1 MNEIKETQQLLT
13 DVIDFV
19 KSSPWKADYQAQME
33 RFYDLAEKPCVLA
46 IAGQVK
52 AGKSSFLNALLGMDL
67 AAVGTTETTATINV
81 FKYGKVKDPQ
91 KPVMVYWMDGRE
103 PEARTKEFIDSL
115 QGYSDEVLEKAE
127 KIDHLEYIVE
137 DERLANIT
145 LVDTP
150 GFASV
155 VDEHEQRTADYF
167 NPRRERL
174 RNRQFEQSGALT
186 ESADAVIFIS
196 GPVAKANAQKFL
208 GERIPHISPFNAVGI
223 LAQIDMIQPSS
234 DVQKDN
240 WKSVNDVLSK
250 ANELAILL
258 GRTFEHELHSVLPVA
273 ASLYHNIK
281 KLRQTGQLEELQKN
295 IRLIPQ
301 NMFNKRFTRI
311 STQWGKE
318 KDEDKKDG
326 DKGLYQKF
334 FESCGLSLDL
344 RMRMVGDMP
353 WDVFCVIAITLYY
366 LPLDEAV
373 DYLLRFSG
381 MDRVKQLLEER
392 FFKRSKSI
400 RCARILRDAQQ
411 SLVYI
416 RNMELPR
423 ERSEVKSRDA
433 FLDIIKASKG
443 RYEDSLLEAFTSF
456 VEKNTSDANAL
467 DRYSEKIDSLLM
479 RIDQLL
485 QMMGQVETLNEGQIL
500 LKKVQHLLRGEEEIK
515 ELEILLE
522 GDTEKLREY
531 TSAYCNQRQRIWRAR
546 MQKAA
551 NNQDLSHLLSIVCN
565 CYGKLLSDKQN

>member
-1 MNEIKETQQLLT
+1 MNEIKATQQLLT
-13 DVIDFV
+13 EVIDFI

-33 RFYDLAEKPCVLA
+33 RFFDLAEKPCVLA

-67 AAVGTTETTATINV
+67 AAVGTTETTSTINV

-91 KPVMVYWMDGRE
+91 KPVMVYWADGRE
-103 PEARTKEFIDSL
+103 PEAQTKEFIDSL

-137 DERLANIT
+137 DKRLANIT

-155 VDEHEQRTADYF
+155 VDEHEQRTADFF
-167 NPRRERL
+167 NPRREKL

-196 GPVAKANAQKFL
+196 GPVAKANAQKFF
-208 GERIPHISPFNAVGI
+208 GERIPHISPFNAIGI
-223 LAQIDMIQPSS
+223 LAQIDIIQPSS
-234 DVQKDN
+234 DIQKDN
-240 WKSVNDVLSK
+240 WKSVNDILSK

-258 GRTFEHELHSVLPVA
+258 GRTFEHELHTVLPVA
-273 ASLYHNIK
+273 ASLYHNIN
-281 KLRQTGQLEELQKN
+281 KLRQTGELEELQKN

-301 NMFNKRFTRI
+301 NMFNKRFIRN
-311 STQWGKE
+311 SAYWVKE
-318 KDEDKKDG
+318 KEG

-344 RMRMVGDMP
+344 RMKMVGDMP
-353 WDVFCVIAITLYY
+353 WEVFCVIVITLYY
-366 LPLDEAV
+366 LSLDEAV
-373 DYLLRFSG
+373 DFLQRFSG

-400 RCARILRDAQQ
+400 RCARILRDTQQ

-416 RNMELPR
+416 KNMELPR
-423 ERSEVKSRDA
+423 KRSEVKSRDA

-443 RYEDSLLEAFTSF
+443 HYENSLLEAFTTF
-456 VEKNTSDANAL
+456 VKKNTSDADAL
-467 DRYSEKIDSLLM
+467 DRYAEKIDSLL
-479 RIDQLL
+479 IKTDQLI
-485 QMMGQVETLNEGQIL
+485 QMMEQVETLSEGLIL
-500 LKKVQHLLRGEEEIK
+500 LRKVQHLLRGEEEIR

-522 GDTEKLREY
+522 GDSEKLREY
-531 TSAYCNQRQRIWRAR
+531 TSAYCNQRQRLWRAR
-546 MQKAA
+546 MQKVA
-551 NNQDLSHLLSIVCN
+551 NNQDLSHLLAIVCD

>member
-1 MNEIKETQQLLT
+1 MNEIKATQQLLT
-13 DVIDFV
+13 EVIDFI

-33 RFYDLAEKPCVLA
+33 RFFDLAEKPCVLA

-91 KPVMVYWMDGRE
+91 KPVMVYWADGRE
-103 PEARTKEFIDSL
+103 PEAQTKEFIDSL

-137 DERLANIT
+137 DKRLANIT

-155 VDEHEQRTADYF
+155 VDEHEQRTADFF
-167 NPRRERL
+167 NPRREKL

-196 GPVAKANAQKFL
+196 GPVAKANAQKFF
-208 GERIPHISPFNAVGI
+208 GERIPHISPFNAIGI
-223 LAQIDMIQPSS
+223 LAQIDIIQPSS
-234 DVQKDN
+234 DIQKDN
-240 WKSVNDVLSK
+240 WKSVNDILSK

-258 GRTFEHELHSVLPVA
+258 GRTFEHELHTVLPVA
-273 ASLYHNIK
+273 ASLYHNIN
-281 KLRQTGQLEELQKN
+281 KLRQTGELEELQKN

-301 NMFNKRFTRI
+301 NMFNKRFIRN
-311 STQWGKE
+311 SAYWVKE
-318 KDEDKKDG
+318 KEG

-344 RMRMVGDMP
+344 RMKMVGDMP
-353 WDVFCVIAITLYY
+353 WEVFCVIVITLYY
-366 LPLDEAV
+366 LSLDEAV
-373 DYLLRFSG
+373 DFLQRFSG

-400 RCARILRDAQQ
+400 RCARILRDTQQ

-416 RNMELPR
+416 KNMELPR
-423 ERSEVKSRDA
+423 KRSEVKSRDA

-443 RYEDSLLEAFTSF
+443 HYENSLLEAFATF
-456 VEKNTSDANAL
+456 VKKNTSDADAL
-467 DRYSEKIDSLLM
+467 DRYAEKIDSLL
-479 RIDQLL
+479 IKTDQLI
-485 QMMGQVETLNEGQIL
+485 QMMEQVETLSEGLIL
-500 LKKVQHLLRGEEEIK
+500 LRKVQHLLRGEEEIR

-522 GDTEKLREY
+522 GDSEKLREY
-531 TSAYCNQRQRIWRAR
+531 TSAYCNQRQRLWRAR
-546 MQKAA
+546 MQKVA
-551 NNQDLSHLLSIVCN
+551 NNQDLSHLLAIVCD

>member
-1 MNEIKETQQLLT
+1 MNEIKATQQLLT
-13 DVIDFV
+13 EVIDFI

-33 RFYDLAEKPCVLA
+33 RFFDLAEKPCVLA

-91 KPVMVYWMDGRE
+91 KPVMVYWADGRE
-103 PEARTKEFIDSL
+103 PEAQTKEFIDSL

-137 DERLANIT
+137 DKRLANIT

-155 VDEHEQRTADYF
+155 VDEHEQRTADFF
-167 NPRRERL
+167 NPRREKL

-196 GPVAKANAQKFL
+196 GPVAKANAQKFF
-208 GERIPHISPFNAVGI
+208 GERIPHISPFNAIGI
-223 LAQIDMIQPSS
+223 LVQIDIIQPSS
-234 DVQKDN
+234 DIQKDN
-240 WKSVNDVLSK
+240 WKSVNDILSK

-258 GRTFEHELHSVLPVA
+258 GRTFEHELHTVLPVA
-273 ASLYHNIK
+273 ASLYHNIN
-281 KLRQTGQLEELQKN
+281 KLRQTGELEELQKN

-301 NMFNKRFTRI
+301 NMFNKRFIRN
-311 STQWGKE
+311 SAYWVKE
-318 KDEDKKDG
+318 KEG

-344 RMRMVGDMP
+344 RMKMVGDMP
-353 WDVFCVIAITLYY
+353 WEVFCVIVITLYY
-366 LPLDEAV
+366 LSLDEAV
-373 DYLLRFSG
+373 DFLQRFSG

-400 RCARILRDAQQ
+400 RCARILRDTQQ

-416 RNMELPR
+416 KNMELPR
-423 ERSEVKSRDA
+423 KRSEVKSRDA

-443 RYEDSLLEAFTSF
+443 HYENSLLEAFATF
-456 VEKNTSDANAL
+456 VKKNTSDADAL
-467 DRYSEKIDSLLM
+467 DRYAEKIDSLL
-479 RIDQLL
+479 IKTDQLI
-485 QMMGQVETLNEGQIL
+485 QMMEQVETLSEGLIL
-500 LKKVQHLLRGEEEIK
+500 LRKVQHLLRGEEEIR

-522 GDTEKLREY
+522 GDSEKLREY
-531 TSAYCNQRQRIWRAR
+531 TSAYCNQRQRLWRAR
-546 MQKAA
+546 MQKVA
-551 NNQDLSHLLSIVCN
+551 NNQDLSHLLAIVCD

>member
-1 MNEIKETQQLLT
+1 MNEIKEAQQLLT
-13 DVIDFV
+13 EVIDFI

-33 RFYDLAEKPCVLA
+33 RFFDLAEKPCVLA

-91 KPVMVYWMDGRE
+91 KPVMVFWTDGRE
-103 PEARTKEFIDSL
+103 PEAQTREFIDSL

-137 DERLANIT
+137 DERLADIT

-155 VDEHEQRTADYF
+155 VDEHEQSTADFF
-167 NPRRERL
+167 NPRREKL

-196 GPVAKANAQKFL
+196 GPVAKANAQKFF
-208 GERIPHISPFNAVGI
+208 GERIPHISPFNAIGVM
-223 LAQIDMIQPSS
+223 AQIDMIEPSETGR
-234 DVQKDN
+234 
-240 WKSVNDVLSK
+240 NDRWEGVKEILSK
-250 ANELAILL
+250 ANELANLL
-258 GRTFEHELHSVLPVA
+258 GKAFEHELHTVLPVA
-273 ASLYHNIK
+273 ASLYHNIEQ
-281 KLRQTGQLEELQKN
+281 LMQSGQLEELQKN

-301 NMFNKRFTRI
+301 DRFNKRFDMI
-311 STQWGKE
+311 SENWKA
-318 KDEDKKDG
+318 KDG
-326 DKGLYQKF
+326 PYQKF
-334 FESCGLSLDL
+334 FESCSLPLDL
-344 RMRMVGDMP
+344 RMKMVGDMP
-353 WDVFCVIAITLYY
+353 WKVFCVIAITLYY

-381 MDRVKQLLEER
+381 MDRLKQLLEER

-416 RNMELPR
+416 KNMELPR
-423 ERSEVKSRDA
+423 KRSEVKSRDA
-433 FLDIIKASKG
+433 FLDVIKASKG
-443 RYEDSLLEAFTSF
+443 HYEDSLLEAFATF
-456 VEKNTSDANAL
+456 VKKNTSDADAL
-467 DRYSEKIDSLLM
+467 DRYTEKIDSLLIK
-479 RIDQLL
+479 IDQLL
-485 QMMGQVETLNEGQIL
+485 QMMEQVETLNEGLIL
-500 LKKVQHLLRGEEEIK
+500 LRKMQHLLRGEEEIR

-522 GDTEKLREY
+522 GNSEKLREY

-546 MQKAA
+546 MQKVA
-551 NNQDLSHLLSIVCN
+551 NNQDLSHLLAIVCD

>member
-13 DVIDFV
+13 EVIDFI

-33 RFYDLAEKPCVLA
+33 RFFDLAEKPCVLA

-91 KPVMVYWMDGRE
+91 KPVMVYWADGRE
-103 PEARTKEFIDSL
+103 PEAQAKEFIDSL

-137 DERLANIT
+137 DERLADIT

-155 VDEHEQRTADYF
+155 VDEHEQSTADFF
-167 NPRRERL
+167 NPRREKL

-196 GPVAKANAQKFL
+196 GPVAKANAQKFF
-208 GERIPHISPFNAVGI
+208 GERIPHISPFNAIGVM
-223 LAQIDMIQPSS
+223 AQIDMIEPSETGR
-234 DVQKDN
+234 
-240 WKSVNDVLSK
+240 NDRWEGVKEILSK
-250 ANELAILL
+250 ANELANLL
-258 GRTFEHELHSVLPVA
+258 GRAFEHELHTVLPVA
-273 ASLYHNIK
+273 ASLYHNIEQ
-281 KLRQTGQLEELQKN
+281 LMQSGQLEELQKN

-301 NMFNKRFTRI
+301 DRFNKRFDMI
-311 STQWGKE
+311 SENWKA
-318 KDEDKKDG
+318 KDG
-326 DKGLYQKF
+326 PYQKF
-334 FESCGLSLDL
+334 FESCSLPLDL
-344 RMRMVGDMP
+344 RMKMVGDMP
-353 WDVFCVIAITLYY
+353 WKVFCVIAITLYY

-381 MDRVKQLLEER
+381 MDRLKQLLEER

-416 RNMELPR
+416 KNMELPR
-423 ERSEVKSRDA
+423 KRSEVKSRDA
-433 FLDIIKASKG
+433 FLDVIKASKG
-443 RYEDSLLEAFTSF
+443 HYEDSLLEAFATF
-456 VEKNTSDANAL
+456 VKKNTSDADAL
-467 DRYSEKIDSLLM
+467 DRYTEKIDSLLIK
-479 RIDQLL
+479 IDQLL
-485 QMMGQVETLNEGQIL
+485 QMMEQVETLNEGLIL
-500 LKKVQHLLRGEEEIK
+500 LRKMQHLLRGEEEIR

-522 GDTEKLREY
+522 GNSEKLREY
-531 TSAYCNQRQRIWRAR
+531 TSAYCNQRQRLWRAR
-546 MQKAA
+546 MQKVA
-551 NNQDLSHLLSIVCN
+551 NNQDLSHLLAIVCD

>member
-1 MNEIKETQQLLT
+1 MNEIKATQQLLT
-13 DVIDFV
+13 EVIDFI

-33 RFYDLAEKPCVLA
+33 RFFDLAEKPCVLA

-91 KPVMVYWMDGRE
+91 KPVMVYWADGRE
-103 PEARTKEFIDSL
+103 PEAQTKEFIDSL

-137 DERLANIT
+137 DKRLANIT

-155 VDEHEQRTADYF
+155 VDEHEQRTADFF
-167 NPRRERL
+167 NPRREKL

-196 GPVAKANAQKFL
+196 GPVAKANAQKFF
-208 GERIPHISPFNAVGI
+208 GERIPHISPFNAIGI
-223 LAQIDMIQPSS
+223 LAQIDIIQPSS
-234 DVQKDN
+234 DIQKDN
-240 WKSVNDVLSK
+240 WKSVNDILSK

-258 GRTFEHELHSVLPVA
+258 GRTFEHELHTVLPVA
-273 ASLYHNIK
+273 ASLYHNIN
-281 KLRQTGQLEELQKN
+281 KLRQTGELEELQKN

-301 NMFNKRFTRI
+301 NMFNKRFIRN
-311 STQWGKE
+311 SAYWVKE
-318 KDEDKKDG
+318 KEG

-344 RMRMVGDMP
+344 RMKMVGDMP
-353 WDVFCVIAITLYY
+353 WEVFCVIVITLYY
-366 LPLDEAV
+366 LSLDEAV
-373 DYLLRFSG
+373 DFLKRFSG

-400 RCARILRDAQQ
+400 RCARILRDTQQ

-416 RNMELPR
+416 KNMELPR
-423 ERSEVKSRDA
+423 KRSEVKSRDA

-443 RYEDSLLEAFTSF
+443 HYENSLLEAFATF
-456 VEKNTSDANAL
+456 VKKNTSDADAL
-467 DRYSEKIDSLLM
+467 DRYAEKIDSLL
-479 RIDQLL
+479 IKTDQLI
-485 QMMGQVETLNEGQIL
+485 QMMEQVETLSEGLIL
-500 LKKVQHLLRGEEEIK
+500 LRKVQHLLRGEEEIR

-522 GDTEKLREY
+522 GDSEKLREY
-531 TSAYCNQRQRIWRAR
+531 TSAYCNQRQRLWRAR
-546 MQKAA
+546 MQKVA
-551 NNQDLSHLLSIVCN
+551 NNQDLSHLLAIVCD

>member
-1 MNEIKETQQLLT
+1 MNEIKATQQLLT
-13 DVIDFV
+13 EVIDFI

-33 RFYDLAEKPCVLA
+33 RFFDLAEKPCVLA

-91 KPVMVYWMDGRE
+91 KPVMVYWADGRE
-103 PEARTKEFIDSL
+103 PEAQTKEFIDSL

-137 DERLANIT
+137 DKRLANIT

-155 VDEHEQRTADYF
+155 VDEHEQRTADFF
-167 NPRRERL
+167 NPRREKL

-196 GPVAKANAQKFL
+196 GPVAKANAQKFF
-208 GERIPHISPFNAVGI
+208 GERIPHISPFNAIGI
-223 LAQIDMIQPSS
+223 LAQIDIIQPSS
-234 DVQKDN
+234 DIQKDN
-240 WKSVNDVLSK
+240 WKSVNDILSK

-258 GRTFEHELHSVLPVA
+258 GRTFEHELHTVLPVA
-273 ASLYHNIK
+273 ASLYHNIN
-281 KLRQTGQLEELQKN
+281 KLRQTGELEELQKN

-301 NMFNKRFTRI
+301 NMFNKRFIRN
-311 STQWGKE
+311 SAYWVKE
-318 KDEDKKDG
+318 KEG

-344 RMRMVGDMP
+344 RMKMVGDMP
-353 WDVFCVIAITLYY
+353 WEVFCVIVITLYY
-366 LPLDEAV
+366 LSLDEAV
-373 DYLLRFSG
+373 DFLQRFSG

-400 RCARILRDAQQ
+400 RCARILRDTQQ

-416 RNMELPR
+416 KNMELPR
-423 ERSEVKSRDA
+423 KRSEVKSRDA

-443 RYEDSLLEAFTSF
+443 HYENSLLEAFATF
-456 VEKNTSDANAL
+456 VKKNTSDADAL
-467 DRYSEKIDSLLM
+467 DRYAEKIDSLL
-479 RIDQLL
+479 IKTDQLI
-485 QMMGQVETLNEGQIL
+485 QMMEQVETLSEGLIL
-500 LKKVQHLLRGEEEIK
+500 LRKVQHLLRGEEEIR

-522 GDTEKLREY
+522 GDSEKLREY
-531 TSAYCNQRQRIWRAR
+531 TSAYCNQRQRLWRAR
-546 MQKAA
+546 MQKVA
-551 NNQDLSHLLSIVCN
+551 NNKDLSHLLAIVCD

>member
-1 MNEIKETQQLLT
+1 MNEIKATQQLLT
-13 DVIDFV
+13 EVIDFI

-33 RFYDLAEKPCVLA
+33 RFFDLTEKPCVLA

-91 KPVMVYWMDGRE
+91 KPVMVYWADGRE
-103 PEARTKEFIDSL
+103 PEAQTKEFIDSL

-137 DERLANIT
+137 DKRLANIT

-155 VDEHEQRTADYF
+155 VDEHEQRTADFF
-167 NPRRERL
+167 NPRREKL

-196 GPVAKANAQKFL
+196 GPVAKANAQKFF
-208 GERIPHISPFNAVGI
+208 GERIPHISPFNAIGI
-223 LAQIDMIQPSS
+223 LAQIDIIQPSS
-234 DVQKDN
+234 DIQKDN
-240 WKSVNDVLSK
+240 WKSVNDILSK

-258 GRTFEHELHSVLPVA
+258 GRTFEHELHTVLPVA
-273 ASLYHNIK
+273 ASLYHNIN
-281 KLRQTGQLEELQKN
+281 KLRQTGELEELQKN

-301 NMFNKRFTRI
+301 NMFNKRFIRN
-311 STQWGKE
+311 SAYWVKE
-318 KDEDKKDG
+318 KEG

-344 RMRMVGDMP
+344 RMKMVGDMP
-353 WDVFCVIAITLYY
+353 WEVFCVIVITLYY
-366 LPLDEAV
+366 LSLDEAV
-373 DYLLRFSG
+373 DFLQRFSG

-400 RCARILRDAQQ
+400 RCARILRDTQQ

-416 RNMELPR
+416 KNMELPR
-423 ERSEVKSRDA
+423 KRSEVKSRDA

-443 RYEDSLLEAFTSF
+443 HYENSLLEAFATF
-456 VEKNTSDANAL
+456 VKKNTSDADAL
-467 DRYSEKIDSLLM
+467 DRYAEKIDSLL
-479 RIDQLL
+479 IKTDQLI
-485 QMMGQVETLNEGQIL
+485 QMMEQVETLSEGLIL
-500 LKKVQHLLRGEEEIK
+500 LRKVQHLLRGEEEIR

-522 GDTEKLREY
+522 GDSEKLREY
-531 TSAYCNQRQRIWRAR
+531 TSAYCNQRQRLWRAR
-546 MQKAA
+546 MQKVA
-551 NNQDLSHLLSIVCN
+551 NNQDLSHLLAIVCD

>member
-1 MNEIKETQQLLT
+1 MNEIKATQQLLT
-13 DVIDFV
+13 EVIDFI

-33 RFYDLAEKPCVLA
+33 RFFDLAEKPCVLA

-91 KPVMVYWMDGRE
+91 KPVMVYWADGRE
-103 PEARTKEFIDSL
+103 PEAQTKEFIDSL

-137 DERLANIT
+137 DKRLANIT

-155 VDEHEQRTADYF
+155 VDEHEQRTADFF
-167 NPRRERL
+167 NPRREKL

-196 GPVAKANAQKFL
+196 GPVAKANAQKFF
-208 GERIPHISPFNAVGI
+208 GERIPHISPFNAIGI
-223 LAQIDMIQPSS
+223 LAQIDIIQPSS
-234 DVQKDN
+234 DIQKDN
-240 WKSVNDVLSK
+240 WKSVNDILSK

-258 GRTFEHELHSVLPVA
+258 GRTFEHELHTVLPVA
-273 ASLYHNIK
+273 ASLYHNIN
-281 KLRQTGQLEELQKN
+281 KLRQTGELEELQKN

-301 NMFNKRFTRI
+301 NMFNKRFIRN
-311 STQWGKE
+311 SAYWVKE
-318 KDEDKKDG
+318 KEG

-344 RMRMVGDMP
+344 RMKMVGDMP
-353 WDVFCVIAITLYY
+353 WEVFCVIVITLYY
-366 LPLDEAV
+366 LSLDEAV
-373 DYLLRFSG
+373 DFLQRFSG

-400 RCARILRDAQQ
+400 RCARILRDTQQ

-416 RNMELPR
+416 KNMELPR
-423 ERSEVKSRDA
+423 KRSEVKSRDA

-443 RYEDSLLEAFTSF
+443 HYENSLLEAFTTF
-456 VEKNTSDANAL
+456 VKKNTSDADAL
-467 DRYSEKIDSLLM
+467 DRYAEKIDSLL
-479 RIDQLL
+479 IKTDQLI
-485 QMMGQVETLNEGQIL
+485 QMMEQVETLSEGLIL
-500 LKKVQHLLRGEEEIK
+500 LRKVQHLLRGEEEIR

-522 GDTEKLREY
+522 GDSEKLREY
-531 TSAYCNQRQRIWRAR
+531 TSAYCNQRQRLWRAR
-546 MQKAA
+546 MQKVA
-551 NNQDLSHLLSIVCN
+551 NNQDLSHLLAIVCD

>member
-13 DVIDFV
+13 DVIDFI

-81 FKYGKVKDPQ
+81 FKYGKVKDSQ

-103 PEARTKEFIDSL
+103 PEAQTKEFIDSL

-155 VDEHEQRTADYF
+155 VDEHEQRMADYF

-196 GPVAKANAQKFL
+196 GPVAKANAQKFF
-208 GERIPHISPFNAVGI
+208 GERIPHISPFNAIGI
-223 LAQIDMIQPSS
+223 LAQIDTIDPSS
-234 DVQKDN
+234 DVQKDR
-240 WKSVNDVLSK
+240 WEGVKETLSK

-273 ASLYHNIK
+273 ASLYHNIE

-301 NMFNKRFTRI
+301 NMFNKRFDTL
-311 STQWGKE
+311 SHNWNA
-318 KDEDKKDG
+318 KDG
-326 DKGLYQKF
+326 SYQKF
-334 FESCGLSLDL
+334 FESCGLSLEL
-344 RMRMVGDMP
+344 RMEMVGDMP
-353 WDVFCVIAITLYY
+353 WKVFCVIAITLYY

-416 RNMELPR
+416 KNMELPR
-423 ERSEVKSRDA
+423 KRSEVKSRDA
-433 FLDIIKASKG
+433 FLDVIRTSKG

-456 VEKNTSDANAL
+456 VEKNTSDGDAL

-479 RIDQLL
+479 RIEQLL
-485 QMMGQVETLNEGQIL
+485 QMMEQVETLNEGQIL
-500 LKKVQHLLRGEEEIK
+500 LRKVQHLLRGEEEIK
-515 ELEILLE
+515 ELEVLLE
-522 GDTEKLREY
+522 GDAEKLREY

-546 MQKAA
+546 MQRVA
-551 NNQDLSHLLSIVCN
+551 NNQDLFHLLSIVCN

>member
-1 MNEIKETQQLLT
+1 MNEIKATQQLLT
-13 DVIDFV
+13 EVIDFI

-33 RFYDLAEKPCVLA
+33 RFFDLAEKPCVLA

-91 KPVMVYWMDGRE
+91 KPVMVYWADGRE
-103 PEARTKEFIDSL
+103 PEAQTKEFIDSL

-137 DERLANIT
+137 DKRLANIT

-155 VDEHEQRTADYF
+155 VDEHEQRTADFF
-167 NPRRERL
+167 NPRREKL

-196 GPVAKANAQKFL
+196 GPVAKANAQKFF
-208 GERIPHISPFNAVGI
+208 GERIPHISTFNAIGI
-223 LAQIDMIQPSS
+223 LAQIDIIQPSS
-234 DVQKDN
+234 DIQKDN
-240 WKSVNDVLSK
+240 WKSVNDILSK

-258 GRTFEHELHSVLPVA
+258 GRTFEHELHTVLPVA
-273 ASLYHNIK
+273 ASLYHNIN
-281 KLRQTGQLEELQKN
+281 KLRQTGELEELQKN

-301 NMFNKRFTRI
+301 NMFNKRFIRN
-311 STQWGKE
+311 SAYWVKE
-318 KDEDKKDG
+318 KEG

-344 RMRMVGDMP
+344 RMKMVGDMP
-353 WDVFCVIAITLYY
+353 WEVFCVIVITLYY
-366 LPLDEAV
+366 LSLDEAV
-373 DYLLRFSG
+373 DFLQRFSG

-400 RCARILRDAQQ
+400 RCARILRDTQQ

-416 RNMELPR
+416 KNMELPR
-423 ERSEVKSRDA
+423 KRSEVKSRDA

-443 RYEDSLLEAFTSF
+443 HYENSLLEAFTTF
-456 VEKNTSDANAL
+456 VKKNTSDADAL
-467 DRYSEKIDSLLM
+467 DRYAEKIDSLL
-479 RIDQLL
+479 IKTDQLI
-485 QMMGQVETLNEGQIL
+485 QMMEQVETLSEGLIL
-500 LKKVQHLLRGEEEIK
+500 LRKVQHLLRGEEEIR

-522 GDTEKLREY
+522 GDSEKLREY
-531 TSAYCNQRQRIWRAR
+531 TSAYCNQRQRLWRAR
-546 MQKAA
+546 MQKVA
-551 NNQDLSHLLSIVCN
+551 NNQDLSHLLAIVCD

>member
-13 DVIDFV
+13 EVIDFI

-103 PEARTKEFIDSL
+103 PEAQTKEFIDSL

-196 GPVAKANAQKFL
+196 GPVAKANAKKFF
-208 GERIPHISPFNAVGI
+208 GERIPHISPFNAIGVM
-223 LAQIDMIQPSS
+223 AQIDTIEPSETGR
-234 DVQKDN
+234 
-240 WKSVNDVLSK
+240 NDRWEGVKEILSK
-250 ANELAILL
+250 ANGLANLL
-258 GRTFEHELHSVLPVA
+258 GRAFEHELHTVLPVA
-273 ASLYHNIK
+273 ASLYHNIEQ
-281 KLRQTGQLEELQKN
+281 LMQSGQLEELQKN

-301 NMFNKRFTRI
+301 DRFNKRFDMI
-311 STQWGKE
+311 SENWKA
-318 KDEDKKDG
+318 KDG
-326 DKGLYQKF
+326 PYQKF
-334 FESCGLSLDL
+334 FESCSLPLDL
-344 RMRMVGDMP
+344 RMKMVGDMP
-353 WDVFCVIAITLYY
+353 WKVFCVVAVTLYY

-381 MDRVKQLLEER
+381 MDRLKLLLEER

-400 RCARILRDAQQ
+400 RCARILRDTQQ

-416 RNMELPR
+416 KNMELPR
-423 ERSEVKSRDA
+423 KRSEVKSRDA

-443 RYEDSLLEAFTSF
+443 HYEDALLEAFATF
-456 VEKNTSDANAL
+456 VKKNTSDADAL
-467 DRYSEKIDSLLM
+467 DRYAEKIDSLL
-479 RIDQLL
+479 IKVDQLL
-485 QMMGQVETLNEGQIL
+485 QMMEQVEILNEGLIL
-500 LKKVQHLLRGEEEIK
+500 LRKVQHLLRGEEEIR
-515 ELEILLE
+515 ELEILLKGNSE
-522 GDTEKLREY
+522 NLREY
-531 TSAYCNQRQRIWRAR
+531 TSAYCNRRQRLWRAR
-546 MQKAA
+546 MQKVA
-551 NNQDLSHLLSIVCN
+551 NNQDLSHLLAIVCD

>member
-13 DVIDFV
+13 EVIDFI

-33 RFYDLAEKPCVLA
+33 RFFDLAEKPCVLA

-91 KPVMVYWMDGRE
+91 KPVMVYWADGRE
-103 PEARTKEFIDSL
+103 PEAQTKEFIDSL

-137 DERLANIT
+137 DERLADIT

-155 VDEHEQRTADYF
+155 VDEHEQRTADFF
-167 NPRRERL
+167 NPRREKL

-196 GPVAKANAQKFL
+196 GPVAKANAQKFF
-208 GERIPHISPFNAVGI
+208 GERIPHISPFNAIGVM
-223 LAQIDMIQPSS
+223 AQIDTIEPSETGR
-234 DVQKDN
+234 
-240 WKSVNDVLSK
+240 NDRWEGVKEILSK
-250 ANELAILL
+250 ANELANLL
-258 GRTFEHELHSVLPVA
+258 GKAFEHELHTVLPVA
-273 ASLYHNIK
+273 ASLYHNIEQ
-281 KLRQTGQLEELQKN
+281 LMQSGQLEELQKN

-301 NMFNKRFTRI
+301 DRFNKRFDMI
-311 STQWGKE
+311 SENWKA
-318 KDEDKKDG
+318 KDG
-326 DKGLYQKF
+326 PYQKF
-334 FESCGLSLDL
+334 FESCSLPLDL
-344 RMRMVGDMP
+344 RMKMVGDMP
-353 WDVFCVIAITLYY
+353 WKVFCVIAITLYY

-381 MDRVKQLLEER
+381 MDRLKQLLEER

-416 RNMELPR
+416 KNMELPR
-423 ERSEVKSRDA
+423 KRSEVKSRDA
-433 FLDIIKASKG
+433 FLDVIKASKG
-443 RYEDSLLEAFTSF
+443 HYEDSLLEAFTTF
-456 VEKNTSDANAL
+456 VKKNTSDTDAL
-467 DRYSEKIDSLLM
+467 DRYTEKIDSLLIK
-479 RIDQLL
+479 IDQLL
-485 QMMGQVETLNEGQIL
+485 QMMEQVETLNEGLIL
-500 LKKVQHLLRGEEEIK
+500 LRKMQYLLRGEEEIR

-522 GDTEKLREY
+522 GNSEKLREY
-531 TSAYCNQRQRIWRAR
+531 TSAYCNRRQRLWRAR
-546 MQKAA
+546 MQKVA
-551 NNQDLSHLLSIVCN
+551 NNQDLSHLLAIVCD

>member
-13 DVIDFV
+13 EVIDFI

-33 RFYDLAEKPCVLA
+33 RFFDLAEKPCVLA

-91 KPVMVYWMDGRE
+91 KPVMVYWADGRE
-103 PEARTKEFIDSL
+103 PEAQTKEFIDSL

-155 VDEHEQRTADYF
+155 VDEHEQRTADFF
-167 NPRRERL
+167 NPRREKL

-196 GPVAKANAQKFL
+196 GPVAKANAQKFF
-208 GERIPHISPFNAVGI
+208 GERIPHISPFNAIGI
-223 LAQIDMIQPSS
+223 LAQIDMIQPSL

-240 WKSVNDVLSK
+240 WKSVNDILSK
-250 ANELAILL
+250 ADELAILL
-258 GRTFEHELHSVLPVA
+258 GRTFEHELHTVLPVA
-273 ASLYHNIK
+273 ASLYHNIN
-281 KLRQTGQLEELQKN
+281 KLRQTGKLEELQKN

-301 NMFNKRFTRI
+301 NMFNKRFIRD
-311 STQWGKE
+311 SAYWVKE
-318 KDEDKKDG
+318 KEG

-344 RMRMVGDMP
+344 RMKMVGDMP
-353 WDVFCVIAITLYY
+353 WEVFCVIVITLYY
-366 LPLDEAV
+366 LSLDEAV
-373 DYLLRFSG
+373 DFLQRFSG

-392 FFKRSKSI
+392 FFRRSKSI
-400 RCARILRDAQQ
+400 RCARILRDTQQ

-416 RNMELPR
+416 KNMELPR
-423 ERSEVKSRDA
+423 KRSEVKSRDA

-443 RYEDSLLEAFTSF
+443 HYEDSLLEAFTTF
-456 VEKNTSDANAL
+456 VKKNTSDADAL
-467 DRYSEKIDSLLM
+467 DRYAEKIDSLLIK
-479 RIDQLL
+479 IDQLL
-485 QMMGQVETLNEGQIL
+485 QMMEQVETLNEGLIL
-500 LKKVQHLLRGEEEIK
+500 LRKVQHLLRGEEEIR

-522 GDTEKLREY
+522 GDSEKLREY
-531 TSAYCNQRQRIWRAR
+531 TSAYCNQRQRLWRAR
-546 MQKAA
+546 MQKVA
-551 NNQDLSHLLSIVCN
+551 NNQDLSHLLAIVCD
-565 CYGKLLSDKQN
+565 CYGKLLSGKQN